1 MNLLDMLGYEDNIS
15 HDLRQ
20 DYIIPSLCSLEIMRN
35 IVNDMCDFASFDMKN
50 FELNLTQFN
59 LIELLEECLMIFR
72 LNAQLKK
79 IDLGIVL
86 NFEDSDE

>member
-35 IVNDMCDFASFDMKN
+35 IVNDMCDFAAFDMKN
-50 FELNLTQFN
+50 FELNLT
-59 LIELLEECLMIFR
+59 
-72 LNAQLKK
+72 
-79 IDLGIVL
+79 
-86 NFEDSDE
+86 